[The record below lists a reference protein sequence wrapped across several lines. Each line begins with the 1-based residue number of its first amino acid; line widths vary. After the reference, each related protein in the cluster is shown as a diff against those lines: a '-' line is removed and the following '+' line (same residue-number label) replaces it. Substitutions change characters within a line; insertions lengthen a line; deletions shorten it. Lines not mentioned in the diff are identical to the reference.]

1 MAEDSVLR
9 LNVRWPIY
17 TECCRYMTSS
27 RFSIHMKTSIWRRFP
42 KPHKSFSTD
51 LIYQLV
57 QHLIVL
63 QKLFHPVHCKHQWYF
78 FVVVAVVK
86 TLGIMNFFIQFVT
99 RRSTSIVRSS
109 RCQVDEEENRYF
121 LLQLVLWCLSTSWLA
136 SVNYIRSDMLMTVL
150 QMRVTKRPLI
160 RFPKWQ
166 VHANSSKHFRF

>member
-63 QKLFHPVHCKHQWYF
+63 QKLFHPVHCKHQWCF

-86 TLGIMNFFIQFVT
+86 TLRIMNFFIQFVT

-109 RCQVDEEENRYF
+109 RCQVDEEENSYF